1 MGLESSRNKL
11 DEIIAQAPEHD
22 DDSIS
27 HTESCTRLQLIDP
40 ILHEVLGWPR
50 AQTKTEQP
58 AGQGRL
64 DYLLYESEGV
74 CWFVVEAK
82 RIQIDLLDRS
92 VRRDRVQQL
101 KLSGPVLQQTA
112 WPIII
117 AQMPDYLGRFN
128 PNFALLTNG
137 EQWVGFLSRLRP
149 GAQRLRD
156 AEGLVFRNYRAL
168 QNDFETFYEAFAYER
183 VRHRHLMTRLA
194 PNRARGSI
202 ECARPRRVIPRGQEG
217 MLSYQDRE
225 DFYDDLREAMRIAFK
240 PILDDPDALAACFV
254 ESEESQRAEERLER
268 MANELRAHLRGA
280 SDYQEDVRGALESPG
295 YVDEQQRPLAAETL
309 RGRGVLS
316 RLLGE
321 PSAGKSVF
329 LKRFHTQKL
338 ERHRDSFLLVWLDGQ
353 KLYPF
358 DAARASEEAL
368 AQVTRALFGEEGP
381 SRSQYEELYRREW
394 SGELRVLGVARG
406 SEEANQLW
414 RDFLA
419 ERRRE
424 RAEHPERELYRLLEF
439 SIRNRQRLPI
449 VIVDN
454 IDQLDRAD
462 EAARWVI
469 ALHRNTYALTTIAM
483 EDTTL
488 WRLRREGDD
497 RLQRLH
503 PEQFWLHR
511 PPVREVIESRRN
523 YLRDVLEREPDARHR
538 TRTRLGL
545 HQNFQWSV
553 DSEDLI
559 QIVSRVLL
567 EEPDVSSWLGK
578 LCNFDISRILQL
590 CEQIILS
597 PHIRVED
604 LLKMHVEGAPDTL
617 RWRVLKA
624 IISPRS
630 HQLLEREGDI
640 VFNIFGASLEQSW
653 VPLLPARVLALLRD
667 HETRELTRREDFP
680 GFMTTAR
687 LRELFYLHLN
697 VPARALD
704 VVLERLLNSALI
716 ESYVPIER
724 AVEREDLR
732 VKITP
737 RGKLHLDWARSE
749 PTYVR
754 MMGEVDLIGD
764 EGLVE
769 ALRRAHARFF
779 NALQQDAPPADIS
792 EAELAFIRL
801 YIHGL
806 LEASR
811 QASPAPEHAD
821 MQGIMRF
828 EDELAA
834 QWPAMRRRSPRG

>member
-1 MGLESSRNKL
+1 MELASAREKL
-11 DEIIAQAPEHD
+11 DEIIAHAPEHD

-50 AQTKTEQP
+50 EETRTEQN
-58 AGQGRL
+58 AGEGRL
-64 DYLLYESEGV
+64 DYLLFDREGV

-82 RIQIDLLDRS
+82 RVQIDLLDRS
-92 VRRDRVQQL
+92 VRRERVQQL
-101 KLSGPVLQQTA
+101 KLSGSVLDHAA
-112 WPIII
+112 WPIIKD
-117 AQMPDYLGRFN
+117 QMPAYLGRFN

-149 GAQRLRD
+149 GAQRLQE

-183 VRHRHLMTRLA
+183 VRHRHLVTRLA
-194 PNRARGSI
+194 PARARGSI
-202 ECARPRRVIPRGQEG
+202 ECARPRRVIPRGQED

-225 DFYDDLREAMRIAFK
+225 GFYADLREAMRIAFK
-240 PILDDPDALAACFV
+240 PILDNPDALAACFV

-268 MANELRAHLRGA
+268 MANELQAHLRGVG
-280 SDYQEDVRGALESPG
+280 DYQEDVRGALESPR
-295 YVDEQQRPLAAETL
+295 YVDEQQRPLSAETL

-329 LKRFHTQKL
+329 LKRFYTQRL
-338 ERHRDSFLLVWLDGQ
+338 EQHRDSFLLVWLDGQ

-358 DAARASEEAL
+358 DAARASKEAL
-368 AQVTRALFGEEGP
+368 AQAERALFGEEGP
-381 SRSQYEELYRREW
+381 MRSQYEELYRREW
-394 SGELRVLGVARG
+394 SGELRVLGVDRG
-406 SEEANQLW
+406 SPEADQLW
-414 RDFLA
+414 RGFLVG
-419 ERRRE
+419 RREE
-424 RAEHPERELYRLLEF
+424 RAEHPERELHRLLEF
-439 SIRNRQRLPI
+439 AIRNRQRLPI

-454 IDQLDRAD
+454 IDQLERAD

-469 ALHRNTYALTTIAM
+469 GLHRNTYALTTIAM

-497 RLQRLH
+497 RLQSLH

-523 YLRDVLEREPDARHR
+523 YLRDVLEGELDARHR
-538 TRTRLGL
+538 TRTRLGP
-545 HQNFQWSV
+545 HQSFQWSV
-553 DSEDLI
+553 DSENLI
-559 QIVSRVLL
+559 QVVSRVLL
-567 EEPDVSSWLGK
+567 EEPDVSQWLGK
-578 LCNFDISRILQL
+578 LCNFDISKILQL

-604 LLKMHVEGAPDTL
+604 LLKMQMGGAPDTL

-630 HQLLEREGDI
+630 HQLLEREEDI
-640 VFNIFGASLEQSW
+640 VSNIFGVWLEQFW
-653 VPLLPARVLALLRD
+653 VPLLPARVLALLRE

-687 LRELFYLHLN
+687 LRELLHLHLN
-697 VPARALD
+697 VPVRVLD
-704 VVLERLLNSALI
+704 VALERLLNSALI
-716 ESYVPIER
+716 ESYVPIEW
-724 AVEREDLR
+724 AIEQEDLR

-737 RGKLHLDWARSE
+737 RGKLHLDWAKSE
-749 PTYVR
+749 STYVR
-754 MMGEVDLIGD
+754 MMAEVDLIGD

-769 ALRRAHARFF
+769 SLRQAHTSFLDSLREGAPT
-779 NALQQDAPPADIS
+779 QDIHQ
-792 EAELAFIRL
+792 AERAFISL
-801 YIHGL
+801 YVQGL
-806 LEASR
+806 IDASR
-811 QASPAPEHAD
+811 QASPALGHPDVQAITH
-821 MQGIMRF
+821 F
-828 EDELAA
+828 EDELVE
-834 QWPAMRRRSPRG
+834 QWRGKPSSRPR